1 MVSGLSH
8 AIGRLVEYLDT
19 ARDVFGDAAVKP
31 VSNESNLA
39 GHYQYSPERWRLFDG
54 SKDTGERLEP
64 EYNNVSEYN
73 HAGDYHELRPD
84 AGQTVIFES
93 AERYRY
99 VVSYEVEASFAA
111 AINQELK
118 GEDHVRLGFYDGTD
132 GWFLEHNG
140 SHAPDEVDMVSLRNG
155 AEVYRRPATLYTE
168 DMLGATRYALETAWY
183 DVSRQQWTQSYGQD
197 GDQLNKTLGKES
209 LFGERGPSKG
219 NLHLRFEVQADP
231 DTTGLVFEAGS
242 AALIT
247 KGGGGDV
254 TRTKSKLFEATV
266 GSSNTWVP
274 ILAYRRTPGQEVV
287 NNQLLSFTIQSYSAD
302 TTIEGAFL
310 AFYEDNVTFTGTDAW
325 RTPDVWTEINNGVQV
340 RTDVDTFPD
349 STGAAVTSTT
359 DPGGWQIGYA
369 TLVPTTGKQLSKGAA
384 ASELGVKRNI
394 PDNDIGVVLINAGST
409 GDVEH
414 AETIE
419 QDW

>member
-1 MVSGLSH
+1 MARGSY
-8 AIGRLVEYLDT
+8 AMRRLTEYLDG
-19 ARDVFGDAAVKP
+19 ARDVFGSDAVKT
-31 VSNESNLA
+31 VSSESNLA
-39 GHYQYSPERWRLFDG
+39 GHYSYSPERWRLFDG
-54 SKDTGERLEP
+54 DKDTGTRLEP
-64 EYNNVSEYN
+64 EYNTVSEYN
-73 HAGDYHELRPD
+73 HTGDYHELKPSG
-84 AGQTVIFES
+84 GQTVIFES

-99 VVSYEVEASFAA
+99 VVSYEIEASFAV
-111 AINQELK
+111 AINQELQ
-118 GEDHVRLGFYDGTD
+118 GNDYVRCGFYDGDD

-140 SHAPDEVDMVSLRNG
+140 GHAPDEVDMVLLREG
-155 AEVYRRPATLYTE
+155 GEVYRTTTTLYT
-168 DMLGATRYALETAWY
+168 DDLLNPSRIALETAWY
-183 DVSRQQWTQSYGQD
+183 DVSRQQWTQSYGKD
-197 GDQLNKTLGKES
+197 GEQTNKTIGRES
-209 LFGERGPSKG
+209 HFDQRGSEKG
-219 NLHLRFEVQADP
+219 NQHLRFEVQADAN
-231 DTTGLVFEAGS
+231 TTGLALEAGS
-242 AALIT
+242 TALLT
-247 KGGGGDV
+247 KGGGDDV
-254 TRTKSKLFEATV
+254 TRTKSKLFEGTV
-266 GSSNTWVP
+266 DSTDTWVP

-310 AFYEDNVTFTGTDAW
+310 AFYEDNVTFAGTDSWA
-325 RTPDVWTEINNGVQV
+325 TPDVWTDINNAVQV

-349 STGAAVTSTT
+349 NTGASVSTTT

-394 PDNDIGVVLINAGST
+394 PDNDIGVVLINAGKT